1 MPIKR
6 PWTII
11 GGATAAVAIGA
22 SGLVLSGVSDQGLPG
37 PITLQDGAPVAAE
50 DAPDRSP
57 DGFQVVPNPVFTPG
71 GSADSTDD
79 SPSGIVS
86 SPDEVSFDSPDNSPA
101 SFDSPDDSPAPLAAP
116 TAADSPDDSPFAPA
130 PTAADSPDDSP
141 PAPAPTVADSPDDS
155 PDFASA
161 DSPDNSPGLSS
172 IDSPDGSG

>member
-141 PAPAPTVADSPDDS
+141 DL
-155 PDFASA
+155 ASA